1 MMLFCL
7 KVDKIKYLQVIDL
20 LLGNIKDESRGLLK
34 LKYPISHGI
43 VNDWKSMDLIWKYI
57 FQELK
62 VNPKECPVFIT
73 EPPLNPFE

>member
-1 MMLFCL
+1 M
-7 KVDKIKYLQVIDL
+7 
-20 LLGNIKDESRGLLK
+20 GNLKDETKGLLK

-43 VNDWKSMDLIWKYI
+43 IKDWKYMDLIWNHI

-62 VNPKECPVFIT
+62 VNTKETPVFLT